1 MTIVRD
7 KVNHKGERTSANDKV
22 KDKVTAREKRKD
34 KGKKRKGGD

>member
-22 KDKVTAREKRKD
+22 KDKDKD
-34 KGKKRKGGD
+34 KDNGKGEAQ